1 MTSPLIILDKIE
13 RTFNFSKITIEVLKG
28 ISFTVKSGAFIAITG
43 PSGSGKSTLMN
54 IIGCIDTPTKGSYI
68 LEGTEVSKM
77 DDEALA
83 FIRNKK
89 IGFVFQNFN
98 LLPRYS
104 ALANVELPLFYA
116 GIPRQLRK
124 DKAESSLASVGLINR
139 GLHSPSELS
148 GGEKQRVAIA
158 RALVN
163 NPLLILADEPTGNL
177 DSKSSLEIMSLFQK
191 LNIDTNVT
199 IIVVTHDPAVADFAK
214 RVITIVDG
222 VIELDRSKR

>member
-1 MTSPLIILDKIE
+1 MIALDKIE
-13 RTFNFSKITIEVLKG
+13 RNFHFGKLTIEVLKG
-28 ISFTVKSGAFIAITG
+28 ISLRVTQGEFIAITG

-54 IIGCIDTPTKGSYI
+54 IIGCIDTPTKGSYL

-83 FIRNKK
+83 YIRNKK

-104 ALANVELPLFYA
+104 AMSNVELPLFYA
-116 GIPRQLRK
+116 GIAKQFRK
-124 DKAESSLASVGLINR
+124 EKAEIALSSVGLIRR
-139 GLHSPSELS
+139 GAHSPSELS

-163 NPLLILADEPTGNL
+163 NPILVLADEPTGNL

-191 LNIDTNVT
+191 LNIETDVT
-199 IIVVTHDPAVADFAK
+199 IIVVTHDANVAAFAK
-214 RVITIVDG
+214 RVISIVDG
-222 VIELDRSKR
+222 EVQLDREK

>member
-1 MTSPLIILDKIE
+1 LTSPLIILDKIE